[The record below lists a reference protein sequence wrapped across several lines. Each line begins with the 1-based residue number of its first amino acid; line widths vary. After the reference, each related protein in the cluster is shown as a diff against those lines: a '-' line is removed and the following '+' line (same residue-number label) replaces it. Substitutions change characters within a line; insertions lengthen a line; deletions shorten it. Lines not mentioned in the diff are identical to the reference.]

1 MKKTCTLLTLAA
13 ILSFSAT
20 AQIKK
25 GAVLLGIDLGF
36 NGSNFK
42 QEFTGN
48 EVKSSS
54 TGFNV
59 ALLYG
64 KAIKDNLFAGGSVSF
79 SSSSLKQG
87 NPEVTQTIKS
97 YGASVWTRKY
107 FPVYGPLY
115 AFVNGSL
122 YSTIG
127 NNENPNNNP
136 SKTNSFGLGLGVYPG
151 VSIQLKQRFFLDASL
166 DNLANIYYNRTSG
179 ETTNSGGNTVKQT
192 SSSYGFS
199 TSLGN
204 NSNPLQL
211 GIRWII
217 PGKG

>member
-25 GAVLLGIDLGF
+25 GAVLLGVDLGF

-48 EVKSSS
+48 EIKSSS
-54 TGFNV
+54 TGFNI

-79 SSSSLKQG
+79 SSSTLKQS
-87 NPEVTQTIKS
+87 NPEIKQS
-97 YGASVWTRKY
+97 IKTYGASVWTRKY

-122 YSTIG
+122 YATIG
-127 NNENPNNNP
+127 NNESPNNNP
-136 SKTNSFGLGLGVYPG
+136 PKTNSLGLGIGIYPG
-151 VSIQLKQRFFLDASL
+151 ISMQLKQRFFLDASL
-166 DNLANIYYNRTSG
+166 NNLANIYYNRTSG
-179 ETTNSGGNTVKQT
+179 ESTNGAGNTVKQT
-192 SSSYGFS
+192 SSSYGVS

>member
-1 MKKTCTLLTLAA
+1 MKKTLTLF
-13 ILSFSAT
+13 ILFISISFFLS

-25 GAVLLGIDLGF
+25 GSTLLGVDLGF

-42 QEFTGN
+42 QEYASN
-48 EVKSSS
+48 EIKNSS

-79 SSSSLKQG
+79 SSSSFKQG
-87 NPEVTQTIKS
+87 NPQTTNTQKN

-122 YSTIG
+122 YANVG
-127 NNENPNNNP
+127 NNESPNNNP
-136 SKTNSFGLGLGVYPG
+136 SKTKSFGLGVGIYPG
-151 VSIQLKQRFFLDASL
+151 ISFQLKKSFYLDASL
-166 DNLANIYYNRTSG
+166 NNLATIYYNRTSG
-179 ETTNSGGNTVKQT
+179 EQTDFTGATVKQT
-192 SSSYGFS
+192 SSSYGIS

-217 PGKG
+217 PGKK

>member
-1 MKKTCTLLTLAA
+1 MKKTIVLPFVLLA
-13 ILSFSAT
+13 ISFSLS

-25 GAVLLGIDLGF
+25 GSTLLGADLGF
-36 NGSNFK
+36 SGSNFK
-42 QEFTGN
+42 TEYVSN

-54 TGFNV
+54 NGFNV

-64 KAIKDNLFAGGSVSF
+64 KAIKDNLFIGGSVSF
-79 SSSSLKQG
+79 ASSTLKQG
-87 NPEVTQTIKS
+87 NPETEQTSKS

-122 YSTIG
+122 YATIG
-127 NNENPNNNP
+127 KNENPNSNP
-136 SKTNSFGLGLGVYPG
+136 EKTNSLGLGVGIYPG
-151 VSIQLKQRFFLDASL
+151 ISFQLKKSFYLDASL
-166 DNLANIYYNRTSG
+166 NNLANIYYNHTSG
-179 ETTNSGGNTVKQT
+179 DQTDPSGNTVKQT
-192 SSSYGFS
+192 SSSYGIS

-204 NSNPLQL
+204 SSNPLQL